1 MEPVRAAR
9 ATWCTAVDQL
19 HENLEKPSSS
29 ELAVVRAKAALQ
41 ALDKLPWKGTVKGFR
56 AGSSVENLAHLFTT
70 DWLNTDHEDQ
80 MLELLAADLG
90 LGIVGRGAIQST
102 FFTLRLAQAYS
113 NPEKYQT
120 DPQFNWLRR
129 LGSQLAMKEHQRL
142 GGIVNVHDNHW
153 IALTIDCKNNIVGYG
168 DGFRQKAPANLCA
181 HVDWW
186 LFQHLG
192 VKFKWKDIPV
202 AKQIDPHSCGI
213 LAYHTLA
220 NWFGSKRFPLPES
233 TAAAS
238 MADERI
244 KFFLRIIERHE
255 RQVCGHSLKLNLG

>member
-129 LGSQLAMKEHQRL
+129 LGSQLATKEHQRL

-168 DGFRQKAPANLCA
+168 DGFHQKAPATLCV

-220 NWFGSKRFPLPES
+220 NWFDSKRFPLPES